1 MGVIKYEQRRK
12 DFNCQWDSLF
22 QENCILWIK
31 RRAKISRTEKNN
43 WHRRRNDHWLT
54 WGSQRHDHQGVLFW
68 FVKFIHTRPIQRF
81 AGHKYSMITRINRW
95 LLTILLTTWT
105 WRWVTA
111 IVLKWFSSQLPLQ
124 FCATSAGFLN
134 NIYFFPFR
142 IHFTEAKL
150 PFCGRSRAVLTWSR
164 VVVCFTARV
173 FNA

>member
-31 RRAKISRTEKNN
+31 RRAKILRTEKNN

-54 WGSQRHDHQGVLFW
+54 LRIPKTWPSRRLVL
-68 FVKFIHTRPIQRF
+68 VCKVHSYETRSTLRY
-81 AGHKYSMITRINRW
+81 HKYSMITRINRW

-134 NIYFFPFR
+134 NIKFFPFR

-150 PFCGRSRAVLTWSR
+150 PFCGRSRRA
-164 VVVCFTARV
+164 ARY
-173 FNA
+173 